1 MLPLW
6 KFSKCLPPSATLSN
20 RNSGAYFTPSSDI
33 SMDFPSPTSITKG
46 LTKVVH
52 FKVKSHDNISKMAEF
67 LGSEFGS
74 CGEGSTNL
82 KGHELILNEENMKR
96 SSLSTSKAIS
106 KSTSRDCLDGHKVS
120 LASMPSPKST
130 KHFRSVDESKSESDQ
145 ESKVEIKITD
155 DGILVISDKET
166 TV

>member
-1 MLPLW
+1 MLPLG
-6 KFSKCLPPSATLSN
+6 KLSKYQQQSKGVNIRLSSVQFS
-20 RNSGAYFTPSSDI
+20 SSEVDSLDPCARKNI
-33 SMDFPSPTSITKG
+33 CGSYG
-46 LTKVVH
+46 KVVN
-52 FKVKSHDNISKMAEF
+52 FKVKSHENVSRMAEF

-74 CGEGSTNL
+74 YHEGSPLL

-96 SSLSTSKAIS
+96 SSRNISKAIS
-106 KSTSRDCLDGHKVS
+106 KSSSRDCLDGRKVS

-130 KHFRSVDESKSESDQ
+130 KHFRSVDDSKSDNDK